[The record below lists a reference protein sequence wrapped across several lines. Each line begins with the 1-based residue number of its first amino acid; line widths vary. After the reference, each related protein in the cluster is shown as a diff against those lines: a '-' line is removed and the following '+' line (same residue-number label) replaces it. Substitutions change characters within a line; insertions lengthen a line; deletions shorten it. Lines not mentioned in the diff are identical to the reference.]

1 MKKQLK
7 FCKDC
12 KWHDNGECD
21 HPKNMVSLDP
31 FRLHSEV
38 NFSEFLV
45 TGNKECLN
53 RKEPCFRGES
63 CSQLRMGSWPSPDC
77 RKSGRWFEP
86 KETT

>member
-12 KWHDNGECD
+12 KWYNNYECD

-38 NFSEFLV
+38 VFSDFLV
-45 TGNKECLN
+45 TGNEECLN
-53 RKEPCFRGES
+53 KKEKCIHGSS
-63 CSQLRMGSWPSPDC
+63 CSELRMASWPSSLC

-86 KETT
+86 KETI